1 MDSNT
6 NAPHLISRYS
16 RAQALADGVLVDLS
30 ELAREAGFRCPVA
43 ATAAVWALIETI
55 PTPLQHWQD
64 VMGRCWDVLYMASL
78 AVRRQREA
86 SHCTF
91 RLILATPE
99 NTPDPF
105 DADALE
111 PEQQLVTFKIVA
123 GPGDEGELVLTLLM
137 PGED

>member
-1 MDSNT
+1 MDSNP

-30 ELAREAGFRCPVA
+30 DLAREAGFRCPVA
-43 ATAAVWALIETI
+43 ATAAVWSLIETI
-55 PTPLQHWQD
+55 PAPLQHWQD
-64 VMGRCWDVLYMASL
+64 VTGRCWDVLWMASL

-86 SHCTF
+86 TSCTF

-99 NTPDPF
+99 NTPDPL

-111 PEQQLVTFKIVA
+111 PEQQLVTLTILA
-123 GPGDEGELVLTLLM
+123 GPGDEGELVLTLLTLD
-137 PGED
+137 ED